1 MNILLDTHVFLWWT
15 LDDER
20 LPTRWRE
27 ALEDDGNTVYLSA
40 ATAWEIVIKQGIGRL
55 KVDDDPSTWFR
66 KYVDD
71 YRLVALPITHEHALA
86 VFKLPA
92 KHNDPFDR
100 VLIAQAISEG
110 LILATVDDAIR
121 QYEVAVLT

>member
-20 LPTRWRE
+20 LPRRWRE
-27 ALEDDGNTVYLSA
+27 TLEAAENTVYLSA

-55 KVDDDPSTWFR
+55 KVADDPSAWYR
-66 KYVDD
+66 KYVDH
-71 YRLVALPITHEHALA
+71 YRLAALPITHEHALA
-86 VFKLPA
+86 VFKLPV

-100 VLIAQAISEG
+100 VLIAQAICEG
-110 LILATVDDAIR
+110 LTLATVDEAIR
-121 QYEVAVLT
+121 QYEVPVLT

>member
-20 LPTRWRE
+20 LPIHWRD
-27 ALEDDGNTVYLSA
+27 ALDADENTVYLSA

-55 KVDDDPSTWFR
+55 RVADDPIGWFR
-66 KYVDD
+66 KYVDH
-71 YRLVALPITHEHALA
+71 YGLEALPITHEHALA
-86 VFKLPA
+86 VFSLPP

-100 VLIAQAISEG
+100 VLIAQAVCEG
-110 LILATVDDAIR
+110 MILASADEAIR
-121 QYEVAVLT
+121 QYEVTVLK